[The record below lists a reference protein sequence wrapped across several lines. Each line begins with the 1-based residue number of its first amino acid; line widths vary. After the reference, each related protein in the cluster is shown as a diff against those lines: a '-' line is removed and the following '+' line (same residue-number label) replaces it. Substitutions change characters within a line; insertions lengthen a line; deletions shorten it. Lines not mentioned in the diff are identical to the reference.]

1 MSKQVEFHATKQ
13 LLIDTVLAMLETQNP
28 GTITSDQVLARAR
41 VSSGSLYHHFHD
53 FGDLMEQVLCTEY
66 VRFIDR
72 TIDLLN
78 MANDQADTFE
88 EWAKGIEH
96 ARRMTH
102 GPAYSH
108 IRALRT
114 WTVAQSFAS
123 ERLSALLA
131 EGQDRLNSK
140 FVEFINKGKAR
151 GWADQDID
159 AHAVVVFI
167 QSYQFGSVI
176 DDVASTHV
184 DPDVWMSLLDIVIA
198 RSFLTPK

>member
-1 MSKQVEFHATKQ
+1 MGKQVEFHATKK
-13 LLIDTVLAMLETQNP
+13 LLIDTVLAMLETQSP
-28 GTITSDQVLARAR
+28 GKMTSEQVLARAR

-53 FGDLMEQVLCTEY
+53 FGDLMEQVLSTEY

-78 MANDQADTFE
+78 MANEQSETFP
-88 EWAKGIEH
+88 EWAEGIQH

-102 GPAYSH
+102 GPAYAH
-108 IRALRT
+108 IRELRT

-123 ERLSALLA
+123 DRLKALLA
-131 EGQDRLNSK
+131 EGQDRLNQK
-140 FVEFINKGKAR
+140 FVEFIDIGKSR
-151 GWADQDID
+151 GWVDPEVDSLPIA
-159 AHAVVVFI
+159 VFI

-176 DDVASTHV
+176 NDVANTQL
-184 DPDVWMSLLDIVIA
+184 DPEVWMSLLDRVIA